1 MNKVININ
9 FQGRIL
15 PIEEMAYE
23 TLKQYIESLRVYFA
37 NEEGRDEI
45 INDIE
50 CRIAELCEDRLK
62 KGTVCIAV
70 GDIDLIIA
78 SIGRPADFEAQDG
91 FEASTSQS
99 KQSANQNNDQNND
112 RNNYQNTSGSNYSN
126 FDSSNN
132 RPKRLYRDEQNKVL
146 GGVCSGIANYFG
158 IEPLI
163 VRILWFFLIG
173 VNILG
178 YLILWIAVPSTSIKE
193 VGGVRKR
200 LFRDIDNKVIGGV
213 AAGLSKYFG
222 IQVWIVRILF
232 LIPFIRFVV
241 NFRHMHLFQFWDAPD
256 FPNFLDI
263 TFSPGAV
270 FVYIVLWLV
279 LPEAKTSADKLE
291 MVGEKVDLNSIKNT
305 IQNDMEG
312 FSKRAQSWGS
322 DLYNRNKGTNHSNQE
337 NASNNEGT
345 ATITNNENANKSSEN
360 QRSSEKRKG
369 LLYYIGRIITICIK
383 GFVYFILAIV
393 GISLLAALFGIGA
406 AATALLPLKNFL
418 IEEGAQTWSVIGAI
432 LLFVWVPIIGIV
444 TAVIRKIAGLKKA
457 NVWVRSSFWALWIV
471 GWVMLFYF
479 GSSLGNSF
487 SRHNIP
493 VEQSI
498 ALTNPKIDYVEI
510 TAAPKMKY
518 YENHWFQIEPFQGF
532 ADEDTVYVRNLR
544 IRIVQSKT
552 DSFEVKIVKLS
563 NGKTVQNANDLAG
576 KINFE
581 LKQED
586 SLLYLDK
593 GIGINK
599 IDKFR
604 NQHIIM
610 TVAVPIGKRIKITNK
625 GWSQTNVNINGRGIR
640 TGTIDRISSDENWY
654 DEWNEPWDNE
664 SYQFEKGVEYKMTKE
679 GLISLSP
686 SDADE
691 DRSDDIKKMDDENI
705 DKEIQLQKLKEER
718 EAIKKDIKKLKEE
731 ELQKEKTKVV
741 KVNEFKK
748 DDIGNSNLGKMNQIG
763 KAAGKLSDLQW
774 VLDRFTH

>member
-23 TLKQYIESLRVYFA
+23 TLKQYIESLRSYFA

-91 FEASTSQS
+91 FEASASQS
-99 KQSANQNNDQNND
+99 GQSTNQ
-112 RNNYQNTSGSNYSN
+112 NNYQNNNQNTSGGNYSN
-126 FDSSNN
+126 FDSSGN

-146 GGVCSGIANYFG
+146 GGVCSGIANYFV
-158 IEPLI
+158 IEPWI
-163 VRILWFFLIG
+163 VRILWVFLIG
-173 VNILG
+173 LNVLAYI
-178 YLILWIAVPSTSIKE
+178 ILWIAVPSTSVKV

-270 FVYIVLWLV
+270 FIYIVLWLV

-322 DLYNRNKGTNHSNQE
+322 DLYNRNKGTNNSNVANE
-337 NASNNEGT
+337 SNNEET
-345 ATITNNENANKSSEN
+345 ARTHNEDAHTSTENN
-360 QRSSEKRKG
+360 RSTEKRKG
-369 LLYYIGRIITICIK
+369 LLYYIGRFITLSIK
-383 GFVYFILAIV
+383 VFVYFILAIV

-406 AATALLPLKNFL
+406 AATALLPLKNFIL
-418 IEEGAQTWSVIGAI
+418 DDGAQTWSVIGAI

-444 TAVIRKIAGLKKA
+444 TAVIRKIAGFKKA

-487 SRHNIP
+487 SRHNLP
-493 VEQSI
+493 TEQSI
-498 ALTNPKIDYVEI
+498 ALTNPTIDYVEI

-518 YENHWFQIEPFQGF
+518 YENNWFQFEPFQGF
-532 ADEDTVYVRNLR
+532 SDEDTVYVRNLR
-544 IRIVQSKT
+544 IRIVQSLN
-552 DSFEVKIVKLS
+552 DSFQVKIVKLS
-563 NGKTVQNANDLAG
+563 NGKTVQNANELAN

-581 LKQED
+581 LTQQD
-586 SLLYLDK
+586 SMLYLDK

-610 TVAVPIGKRIKITNK
+610 TIAVPIGKRIKITNK
-625 GWSQTNVNINGRGIR
+625 GWAQTNININGRGMR
-640 TGTIDRISSDENWY
+640 TGTIDRFSSDDDWY

-664 SYQFEKGVEYKMTKE
+664 SYQYERGVEYKMTKD
-679 GLISLSP
+679 GLVNLSP
-686 SDADE
+686 MKADD
-691 DRSDDIKKMDDENI
+691 DRSDDIKKMDDETL

-718 EAIKKDIKKLKEE
+718 EAIKNDIKKLKEE
-731 ELQKEKTKVV
+731 ELQKEKTSVV
-741 KVNEFKK
+741 KVNDLKK
-748 DDIGNSNLGKMNQIG
+748 DNIDGSNLDKMNKIG
-763 KAAGKLSDLQW
+763 RAAGKLSDLQW

>member
-15 PIEEMAYE
+15 PIEELAYE

-70 GDIDLIIA
+70 DDINLIIA

-91 FEASTSQS
+91 FEASASQS
-99 KQSANQNNDQNND
+99 GQSTTQNSSNQS
-112 RNNYQNTSGSNYSN
+112 YSNYDASGN
-126 FDSSNN
+126 PP
-132 RPKRLYRDEQNKVL
+132 RRLFRDEQNKVL

-158 IEPLI
+158 LEPLL

-178 YLILWIAVPSTSIKE
+178 YLILWIAVPSTSVKE

-200 LFRDIDNKVIGGV
+200 LFRDIDNKIIGGV
-213 AAGLSKYFG
+213 ASGLSKYFG
-222 IQVWIVRILF
+222 IQVWIIRILF

-241 NFRHMHLFQFWDAPD
+241 NFRHMHLWQFWDATD
-256 FPNFLDI
+256 FPNLFDI

-322 DLYNRNKGTNHSNQE
+322 DLYNRNKRNT
-337 NASNNEGT
+337 ASNNET
-345 ATITNNENANKSSEN
+345 API
-360 QRSSEKRKG
+360 EKRKG
-369 LLYYIGRIITICIK
+369 FIYYIGRIITLFIK
-383 GFVYFILAIV
+383 VVVYFILAIV
-393 GISLLAALFGIGA
+393 GISLLAALFGIGV

-418 IEEGAQTWSVIGAI
+418 LEEGTQTWSVIGAI
-432 LLFVWVPIIGIV
+432 LLFVWVPILGIV
-444 TAVIRKIAGLKKA
+444 TAIIRKIAGFKKA
-457 NVWVRSSFWALWIV
+457 NIWVRSSFWALWVV

-487 SRHNIP
+487 SRHNVP
-493 VEQSI
+493 TEQTI
-498 ALTNPKIDYVEI
+498 TLTNPKIDFLEI

-544 IRIVQSKT
+544 IRIVQSLN
-552 DSFEVKIVKLS
+552 DSFQVKIVKLS
-563 NGKTVQNANDLAG
+563 NGKTVQNANDLAS

-581 LKQED
+581 IKQQD
-586 SLLYLDK
+586 SLVYLDK

-599 IDKFR
+599 VDKFR

-610 TVAVPIGKRIKITNK
+610 TIAVPIGKRIKITNK
-625 GWSQTNVNINGRGIR
+625 GWSQTNVNINGHGMRM
-640 TGTIDRISSDENWY
+640 GTIDRISSDENWY
-654 DEWNEPWDNE
+654 DEWNEPYDNE
-664 SYQFEKGVEYKMTKE
+664 SYSFERGVEYKMTKS
-679 GLISLSP
+679 GLEKIKR
-686 SDADE
+686 ADE
-691 DRSDDIKKMDDENI
+691 I
-705 DKEIQLQKLKEER
+705 DSNNEEEQLGGAHPTELQKELKELKEER
-718 EAIKKDIKKLKEE
+718 LQLQKDLDKRAKKTSNI
-731 ELQKEKTKVV
+731 ELQEEKTLN
-741 KVNEFKK
+741 KVN
-748 DDIGNSNLGKMNQIG
+748 
-763 KAAGKLSDLQW
+763 KAASKLTDLHW
-774 VLDRFTH
+774 VLDRFSY

>member
-70 GDIDLIIA
+70 GDIDLIIT

-99 KQSANQNNDQNND
+99 GQSTNQNSN
-112 RNNYQNTSGSNYSN
+112 RNNYQNTNGSNYSN
-126 FDSSNN
+126 FNSSSNK
-132 RPKRLYRDEQNKVL
+132 PKRLYRDEQNKVL
-146 GGVCSGIANYFG
+146 GGVCSGIANYFV
-158 IEPLI
+158 IEPWI

-173 VNILG
+173 LNVLVYI
-178 YLILWIAVPSTSIKE
+178 ILWIAVPSTSVKE

-200 LFRDIDNKVIGGV
+200 LFRDIDKKIIGGV

-222 IQVWIVRILF
+222 IQVWIIRILF

-241 NFRHMHLFQFWDAPD
+241 NFEHMHLFQFWDAPD

-270 FVYIVLWLV
+270 FIYIVLWLV

-322 DLYNRNKGTNHSNQE
+322 DLYNRNKSNAE
-337 NASNNEGT
+337 SNKEGATTASNNE
-345 ATITNNENANKSSEN
+345 SSN
-360 QRSSEKRKG
+360 HSTEKRKG
-369 LLYYIGRIITICIK
+369 LLYYIGRFITLSIK
-383 GFVYFILAIV
+383 VFVYFILAIV
-393 GISLLAALFGIGA
+393 GISLLAALFGIGV
-406 AATALLPLKNFL
+406 AATALLPLKSFL
-418 IEEGAQTWSVIGAI
+418 LEEGAQTWSVIGTI
-432 LLFVWVPIIGIV
+432 LLFVWVPILGIV
-444 TAVIRKIAGLKKA
+444 TAVIRKFAGLKKA
-457 NVWVRSSFWALWIV
+457 NVWVRSSFIALWVV

-493 VEQSI
+493 TEQSV
-498 ALTNPKIDYVEI
+498 ALTNPTIDYVEI

-532 ADEDTVYVRNLR
+532 SDEDTVYVRNLR
-544 IRIVQSKT
+544 IRIVQSIN
-552 DSFEVKIVKLS
+552 DSFQVKIVKLS
-563 NGKTVQNANDLAG
+563 NGKTVQNANDLAN

-581 LKQED
+581 LTQQD
-586 SLLYLDK
+586 SMLYLDR

-610 TVAVPIGKRIKITNK
+610 TIAVPIGKRIKITNK
-625 GWSQTNVNINGRGIR
+625 GWSQTNININGRGMR
-640 TGTIDRISSDENWY
+640 TGTIDRISSDDDWY

-664 SYQFEKGVEYKMTKE
+664 SYQYERGVEYKMTKD
-679 GLISLSP
+679 GLVNLSP
-686 SDADE
+686 MEAND
-691 DRSDDIKKMDDENI
+691 DRSDDIKKMDDETL

-718 EAIKKDIKKLKEE
+718 EAIKNDIKKLKEE
-731 ELQKEKTKVV
+731 ELQKEKTSVV
-741 KVNEFKK
+741 KVNDLKK
-748 DDIGNSNLGKMNQIG
+748 DNIDGSNLDKMNKIG
-763 KAAGKLSDLQW
+763 RAAGKLSDLQW

>member
-15 PIEEMAYE
+15 PIEEIAYE
-23 TLKQYIESLRVYFA
+23 TLKQYIESLRSYFA

-91 FEASTSQS
+91 FEASSSQAH
-99 KQSANQNNDQNND
+99 QSAHQNNDQN
-112 RNNYQNTSGSNYSN
+112 TSNQSYSN
-126 FDSSNN
+126 FESTDHRS
-132 RPKRLYRDEQNKVL
+132 RRLYRDEHNKVL

-158 IEPLI
+158 IEPLV

-173 VNILG
+173 VNVLG
-178 YLILWIAVPSTSIKE
+178 YLILWIAVPSTSVKV

-200 LFRDIDNKVIGGV
+200 LFRDIDNKLIGGV

-241 NFRHMHLFQFWDAPD
+241 NFRHMHLWQFWDAPD
-256 FPNFLDI
+256 FPNLLDI

-322 DLYNRNKGTNHSNQE
+322 DLYNRNKGNTV
-337 NASNNEGT
+337 SNNET
-345 ATITNNENANKSSEN
+345 API
-360 QRSSEKRKG
+360 EKRKG
-369 LLYYIGRIITICIK
+369 FIYFIGRIITLCIK

-393 GISLLAALFGIGA
+393 GVSLLAALFGIGV

-418 IEEGAQTWSVIGAI
+418 LEEGAQNWSVIGAI
-432 LLFVWVPIIGIV
+432 LLFIWVPIIGIV
-444 TAVIRKIAGLKKA
+444 AAIIRKIAGFKKA
-457 NVWVRSSFWALWIV
+457 NIWVRSSFWALWIV

-479 GSSLGNSF
+479 GSSLGSSF
-487 SRHNIP
+487 SRHNVP
-493 VEQSI
+493 AEQTI
-498 ALTNPKIDYVEI
+498 ALTNPKIDYLEI

-532 ADEDTVYVRNLR
+532 SDEDTVYVRNLR
-544 IRIVQSKT
+544 IRIVQSLN
-552 DSFEVKIVKLS
+552 DSFQVRIVKLS

-576 KINFE
+576 KINFQ
-581 LKQED
+581 LTQQD
-586 SLLYLDK
+586 SLVYLDK

-610 TVAVPIGKRIKITNK
+610 TIAVPIGKRIKITNK
-625 GWSQTNVNINGRGIR
+625 GWSQTNVNINGHGMRM
-640 TGTIDRISSDENWY
+640 GTIDRISSDENWY
-654 DEWNEPWDNE
+654 DEWNEPYDNE
-664 SYQFEKGVEYKMTKE
+664 SYSFERGVEYKMTKS
-679 GLISLSP
+679 GLEKIKR
-686 SDADE
+686 A
-691 DRSDDIKKMDDENI
+691 DDIDSNDKTDELDTDQPNELKKEL
-705 DKEIQLQKLKEER
+705 KELKEER
-718 EAIKKDIKKLKEE
+718 LQ
-731 ELQKEKTKVV
+731 LQKEIETKAKKTANIDLQEGKTLN
-741 KVNEFKK
+741 KVN
-748 DDIGNSNLGKMNQIG
+748 
-763 KAAGKLSDLQW
+763 KAASKLTDLHW
-774 VLDRFTH
+774 VLDRFSY

>member
-99 KQSANQNNDQNND
+99 KQSTNQNNDQNND
-112 RNNYQNTSGSNYSN
+112 RNNDHNTSGSNYSN

-200 LFRDIDNKVIGGV
+200 LFRDIENKVIGGV

-322 DLYNRNKGTNHSNQE
+322 DLYNRNKGTNHSNESNQT
-337 NASNNEGT
+337 NNEGT
-345 ATITNNENANKSSEN
+345 ARSHNEEASKSSEN

-369 LLYYIGRIITICIK
+369 LIYYIGRIITLCIK

-493 VEQSI
+493 AEQSI
-498 ALTNPKIDYVEI
+498 ALTNPKIDYLEI

-518 YENHWFQIEPFQGF
+518 YENHWYQFEDFQGF
-532 ADEDTVYVRNLR
+532 SDEDTVYVRNLR

-774 VLDRFTH
+774 VLDRVTH

>member
-15 PIEEMAYE
+15 PIEELAYE

-37 NEEGRDEI
+37 NEDGRDEI

-50 CRIAELCEDRLK
+50 CRIAELCEERLK

-91 FEASTSQS
+91 FEATSSQS
-99 KQSANQNNDQNND
+99 QQSTNQHNDQ
-112 RNNYQNTSGSNYSN
+112 NNYQNTSGSNYSN

-158 IEPLI
+158 IEPLV

-178 YLILWIAVPSTSIKE
+178 YLILWIAVPSTSIKV

-241 NFRHMHLFQFWDAPD
+241 NYRHMHLWQFWDAPD
-256 FPNFLDI
+256 FPNLLDI

-322 DLYNRNKGTNHSNQE
+322 DLYNRNKGKNHSNE
-337 NASNNEGT
+337 ANKSNIEGT
-345 ATITNNENANKSSEN
+345 ATTNNEDAYSAT
-360 QRSSEKRKG
+360 EKRKG
-369 LLYYIGRIITICIK
+369 LLYYIGRMITICIK

-393 GISLLAALFGIGA
+393 GISLLAALFGLGV

-418 IEEGAQTWSVIGAI
+418 IEDGAQTWSVIGAI
-432 LLFVWVPIIGIV
+432 LLFVWVPIIAIV
-444 TAVIRKIAGLKKA
+444 TAVIRKIAGFKKA
-457 NVWVRSSFWALWIV
+457 NIWVRSSFWALWIL

-487 SRHNIP
+487 SRHNVP
-493 VEQSI
+493 TEQSI
-498 ALTNPKIDYVEI
+498 ALTHPKIDYLEI
-510 TAAPKMKY
+510 TAVPKMKY
-518 YENHWFQIEPFQGF
+518 YESHWFHVTPFE
-532 ADEDTVYVRNLR
+532 AYSDDDTVYVRNLR
-544 IRIVQSKT
+544 IRIVQSLN
-552 DSFEVKIVKLS
+552 DSFQVRIVKLS
-563 NGKTVQNANDLAG
+563 NGKTVQNANDLAN
-576 KINFE
+576 KINFQ
-581 LKQED
+581 LTQQD
-586 SLLYLDK
+586 SLVYLDK
-593 GIGINK
+593 GIGINRK
-599 IDKFR
+599 DKFR

-610 TVAVPIGKRIKITNK
+610 TIAVPIGKRIKITNK
-625 GWSQTNVNINGRGIR
+625 GWSQTNVNINGHGMRM
-640 TGTIDRISSDENWY
+640 GTIDRISSDENWY
-654 DEWNEPWDNE
+654 DEWNEPYDNE
-664 SYQFEKGVEYKMTKE
+664 SYSFERGMEYKMTKT
-679 GLISLSP
+679 GLEKIKR
-686 SDADE
+686 AD
-691 DRSDDIKKMDDENI
+691 DSDDKTDQLDTDQPNELKKE
-705 DKEIQLQKLKEER
+705 LRALKEER
-718 EAIKKDIKKLKEE
+718 LQ
-731 ELQKEKTKVV
+731 LQKEVEKAAKQSSKIDLEEGKALN
-741 KVNEFKK
+741 KVN
-748 DDIGNSNLGKMNQIG
+748 
-763 KAAGKLSDLQW
+763 KAAAQLTDLNW
-774 VLDRFTH
+774 VIDRFTH

>member
-15 PIEEMAYE
+15 PIEEIAYE
-23 TLKQYIESLRVYFA
+23 TLKQYIESLRSYFA

-91 FEASTSQS
+91 FEASSSQAH
-99 KQSANQNNDQNND
+99 QSAHQNNDQN
-112 RNNYQNTSGSNYSN
+112 TSNQSYSN
-126 FDSSNN
+126 FESTDHRS
-132 RPKRLYRDEQNKVL
+132 RRLYRDEHNKVL

-158 IEPLI
+158 IEPLV

-173 VNILG
+173 VNVLG
-178 YLILWIAVPSTSIKE
+178 YLILWIAVPSTSVKV

-200 LFRDIDNKVIGGV
+200 LFRDIDNKLIGGV

-241 NFRHMHLFQFWDAPD
+241 NFRHMHLWQFWDAPD
-256 FPNFLDI
+256 FPNLLDI

-322 DLYNRNKGTNHSNQE
+322 DLYNRNKGNTV
-337 NASNNEGT
+337 SNNET
-345 ATITNNENANKSSEN
+345 API
-360 QRSSEKRKG
+360 EKRKG
-369 LLYYIGRIITICIK
+369 FIYFIGRIITLCIK

-393 GISLLAALFGIGA
+393 GVSLLAALFGIGV

-418 IEEGAQTWSVIGAI
+418 LEEGAQNWSVIGAI
-432 LLFVWVPIIGIV
+432 LLFIWVPIIGIV
-444 TAVIRKIAGLKKA
+444 AAIIRKIAGFKKA
-457 NVWVRSSFWALWIV
+457 NIWVRSSFWALWIV

-479 GSSLGNSF
+479 GSSLGSSF
-487 SRHNIP
+487 SRHNVP
-493 VEQSI
+493 AEQTI
-498 ALTNPKIDYVEI
+498 ALTNPKIDYLEI

-532 ADEDTVYVRNLR
+532 SDEDTVYVRNLR
-544 IRIVQSKT
+544 IRIVQSLN
-552 DSFEVKIVKLS
+552 DSFQVRIVKLS

-576 KINFE
+576 KINFQ
-581 LKQED
+581 LTQQD
-586 SLLYLDK
+586 SVVYLDK
-593 GIGINK
+593 GIGINRK
-599 IDKFR
+599 DKFR

-610 TVAVPIGKRIKITNK
+610 TIAVPIGKRIKITNK
-625 GWSQTNVNINGRGIR
+625 GWSQTNVNINGHGMRM
-640 TGTIDRISSDENWY
+640 GTIDRISSDENWY
-654 DEWNEPWDNE
+654 DEWNEPYDNE
-664 SYQFEKGVEYKMTKE
+664 SYSFERGVEYKMTKS
-679 GLISLSP
+679 GLEKIKR
-686 SDADE
+686 A
-691 DRSDDIKKMDDENI
+691 DDIDSNDKTDELDTDQPNELKKEL
-705 DKEIQLQKLKEER
+705 KELKEER
-718 EAIKKDIKKLKEE
+718 LQ
-731 ELQKEKTKVV
+731 LQKEVEKAAKQSSKIDLEEGKALN
-741 KVNEFKK
+741 KVN
-748 DDIGNSNLGKMNQIG
+748 
-763 KAAGKLSDLQW
+763 KAAAQLTDLHW
-774 VLDRFTH
+774 VIDRFTH

>member
-15 PIEEMAYE
+15 PIEELAYE
-23 TLKQYIESLRVYFA
+23 ALKQYIESLRTYFA

-50 CRIAELCEDRLK
+50 CRIAELCEERLK
-62 KGTVCIAV
+62 KGTVCIAAQ
-70 GDIDLIIA
+70 DMNLIIT

-99 KQSANQNNDQNND
+99 GQSTNQ
-112 RNNYQNTSGSNYSN
+112 NNYQNNYNNASGNTYSN
-126 FDSSNN
+126 FDSSSN

-158 IEPLI
+158 IEPLV

-178 YLILWIAVPSTSIKE
+178 YLILWIAVPSTSVKE

-200 LFRDIDNKVIGGV
+200 LFRDIDKKIIGGV

-222 IQVWIVRILF
+222 IQVWIIRILF

-241 NFRHMHLFQFWDAPD
+241 NFEHMHLFQFWDAPD
-256 FPNFLDI
+256 FPNLLDI

-270 FVYIVLWLV
+270 FIYIVLWLV

-322 DLYNRNKGTNHSNQE
+322 DLYNRNKSNAESNKEGTTT
-337 NASNNEGT
+337 ASNNE
-345 ATITNNENANKSSEN
+345 SSN
-360 QRSSEKRKG
+360 HSTEKRKG
-369 LLYYIGRIITICIK
+369 LLYYIGRFITLSIK
-383 GFVYFILAIV
+383 VFVYFILAIV
-393 GISLLAALFGIGA
+393 GISLLAALFGIGV
-406 AATALLPLKNFL
+406 AATALLPLKSFL
-418 IEEGAQTWSVIGAI
+418 LEEGAQTWSVIGTI
-432 LLFVWVPIIGIV
+432 LLFVWVPILGIV
-444 TAVIRKIAGLKKA
+444 TAVIRKFAGLKKA
-457 NVWVRSSFWALWIV
+457 NVWVRSSFIALWVV

-493 VEQSI
+493 TEQSV
-498 ALTNPKIDYVEI
+498 ALTNPTIDYVEI

-532 ADEDTVYVRNLR
+532 SDEDTVYVRNLR
-544 IRIVQSKT
+544 IRIVQSIN
-552 DSFEVKIVKLS
+552 DSFQVKIVKLS
-563 NGKTVQNANDLAG
+563 NGKTVQNANDLANR
-576 KINFE
+576 INFE
-581 LKQED
+581 LTQQD
-586 SLLYLDK
+586 SMLYLDR

-610 TVAVPIGKRIKITNK
+610 TIAVPIGKRIKITNK
-625 GWSQTNVNINGRGIR
+625 GWSQTNININGRGMR
-640 TGTIDRISSDENWY
+640 TGTIDRITNDENWY

-664 SYQFEKGVEYKMTKE
+664 SYQYERGVEYKMTKD
-679 GLISLSP
+679 GLVNLSP
-686 SDADE
+686 MEADD
-691 DRSDDIKKMDDENI
+691 DRSDDIKKMDDETL

-718 EAIKKDIKKLKEE
+718 EAIKNDIKKLKED
-731 ELQKEKTKVV
+731 ELKKEKTSVV
-741 KVNEFKK
+741 KVNDLKK
-748 DDIGNSNLGKMNQIG
+748 DNIDGSNLDKMNKIG
-763 KAAGKLSDLQW
+763 RAAGKLSDLQW

>member
-62 KGTVCIAV
+62 KGTVCIAAS
-70 GDIDLIIA
+70 DIDLIII

-91 FEASTSQS
+91 FETSSSQTH
-99 KQSANQNNDQNND
+99 
-112 RNNYQNTSGSNYSN
+112 QNTSGNNNSN
-126 FDSSNN
+126 FYREGNK
-132 RPKRLYRDEQNKVL
+132 PKRLYRDEQNKVL
-146 GGVCSGIANYFG
+146 GGVCSGIANYFV
-158 IEPLI
+158 IEPWI
-163 VRILWFFLIG
+163 VRILWLFLIG
-173 VNILG
+173 LNILV
-178 YLILWIAVPSTSIKE
+178 YIILWIAVPSTSVKE

-200 LFRDIDNKVIGGV
+200 LFRDIDNKIIGGV

-241 NFRHMHLFQFWDAPD
+241 NYRHMHLFQFWDAPD
-256 FPNFLDI
+256 FPNFIDI
-263 TFSPGAV
+263 TFSPGAM
-270 FVYIVLWLV
+270 FIYIVLWLV

-322 DLYNRNKGTNHSNQE
+322 DLYNRNKGKNNSNESNQTNNE
-337 NASNNEGT
+337 GRASTSNNED
-345 ATITNNENANKSSEN
+345 AYKSTVN
-360 QRSSEKRKG
+360 YRSSEKRKG
-369 LLYYIGRIITICIK
+369 ILYYIGRIITLSIK

-393 GISLLAALFGIGA
+393 GISLLAALFGIGVA
-406 AATALLPLKNFL
+406 TTALLPLKDFIL
-418 IEEGAQTWSVIGAI
+418 EEGAQTWSVIGAI
-432 LLFVWVPIIGIV
+432 LLFVWVPLIGIV
-444 TAVIRKIAGLKKA
+444 TAVIRKFAGLKKA
-457 NVWVRSSFWALWIV
+457 NVWVRSSFIALWIA
-471 GWVMLFYF
+471 GWVVLFYF

-493 VEQSI
+493 TEQSV
-498 ALTNPKIDYVEI
+498 ALTNPTIDYVEI

-532 ADEDTVYVRNLR
+532 SDEDTVYVRNLR
-544 IRIVQSKT
+544 IRIVQSLN
-552 DSFEVKIVKLS
+552 DSFQVKIVKLS
-563 NGKTVQNANDLAG
+563 NGKTVQNANELAN

-581 LKQED
+581 LTQQD
-586 SLLYLDK
+586 SMLYLDK

-610 TVAVPIGKRIKITNK
+610 TIAVPIGKRIKITNK
-625 GWSQTNVNINGRGIR
+625 GWSQTNINFNGRGMR
-640 TGTIDRISSDENWY
+640 TGTIDRISSDDDWY

-664 SYQFEKGVEYKMTKE
+664 SYQYERGVEYKMTKD
-679 GLISLSP
+679 GLVNLSP
-686 SDADE
+686 MEADD
-691 DRSDDIKKMDDENI
+691 DRSDDSKKMDDETL

-718 EAIKKDIKKLKEE
+718 EAIKNDIKKLKED
-731 ELQKEKTKVV
+731 ELKKEKTSVV
-741 KVNEFKK
+741 KVNDLKK
-748 DDIGNSNLGKMNQIG
+748 DNIDGSNLDKMNKIG
-763 KAAGKLSDLQW
+763 RAAGKLSDLQW

>member
-23 TLKQYIESLRVYFA
+23 TLKQYIESLRSYFA

-91 FEASTSQS
+91 FEATSSQS
-99 KQSANQNNDQNND
+99 QQSTNQHNDQNN
-112 RNNYQNTSGSNYSN
+112 NQNTSGGNYSN
-126 FDSSNN
+126 FDSSSN

-158 IEPLI
+158 IEPLV

-173 VNILG
+173 INILA
-178 YLILWIAVPSTSIKE
+178 YLILWIAVPSTSVKV

-241 NFRHMHLFQFWDAPD
+241 NFQQKRLYLFQFWDAPD
-256 FPNFLDI
+256 FPNLLDI

-322 DLYNRNKGTNHSNQE
+322 DLYNRNKGTNHSNE
-337 NASNNEGT
+337 ANKSNNEGT
-345 ATITNNENANKSSEN
+345 GTTNNQDAYSST
-360 QRSSEKRKG
+360 EKRKG
-369 LLYYIGRIITICIK
+369 LLYYIGRIITLCIK

-406 AATALLPLKNFL
+406 AATALLPLKKFL
-418 IEEGAQTWSVIGAI
+418 IEDGAQTWSVIGAI

-444 TAVIRKIAGLKKA
+444 TAVIRKIAGFKKA

-479 GSSLGNSF
+479 GSSLGSSF
-487 SRHNIP
+487 SRHNVP
-493 VEQSI
+493 AEQTI
-498 ALTNPKIDYVEI
+498 ALTNPKIDYLEI

-518 YENHWFQIEPFQGF
+518 YENHWFKIEPFQGF
-532 ADEDTVYVRNLR
+532 SDEDTVYVRNLR
-544 IRIVQSKT
+544 IRIVQSLN
-552 DSFEVKIVKLS
+552 DSFQVRIVKLS

-576 KINFE
+576 KINFQ
-581 LKQED
+581 LTQQD
-586 SLLYLDK
+586 SLVYLDK

-610 TVAVPIGKRIKITNK
+610 TIAVPIGKRIKIINK
-625 GWSQTNVNINGRGIR
+625 GWSQTNVNINGHGMRM
-640 TGTIDRISSDENWY
+640 GTIDRISSDENWY
-654 DEWNEPWDNE
+654 DEWNEPYDNE
-664 SYQFEKGVEYKMTKE
+664 SYSFERGVEYKMTKT
-679 GLISLSP
+679 GLEKIKR
-686 SDADE
+686 AD
-691 DRSDDIKKMDDENI
+691 DSDDKTDQLDTDQPNELKKE
-705 DKEIQLQKLKEER
+705 LRALKEER
-718 EAIKKDIKKLKEE
+718 LQ
-731 ELQKEKTKVV
+731 LQKEVEKAAKQSSKIDLEEGKALN
-741 KVNEFKK
+741 KVN
-748 DDIGNSNLGKMNQIG
+748 
-763 KAAGKLSDLQW
+763 KAAAQLTDLHW
-774 VLDRFTH
+774 VIDRFTH

>member
-15 PIEEMAYE
+15 PIEEQAYE
-23 TLKQYIESLRVYFA
+23 ILKQYIESLRVYFA

-62 KGTVCIAV
+62 KGTVCIAAN
-70 GDIDLIIA
+70 DIELIIT

-91 FEASTSQS
+91 FEASTS
-99 KQSANQNNDQNND
+99 KTH
-112 RNNYQNTSGSNYSN
+112 QNTSGNNNSN
-126 FDSSNN
+126 FYREGN

-146 GGVCSGIANYFG
+146 GGVCSGIANYFV
-158 IEPLI
+158 IEPWI

-173 VNILG
+173 LNILI

-200 LFRDIDNKVIGGV
+200 LFRDIDKKIIGGV

-232 LIPFIRFVV
+232 LIPFIRFVA

-270 FVYIVLWLV
+270 FIYIVLWLV

-322 DLYNRNKGTNHSNQE
+322 DLYNRNKGTNNSNESNQT
-337 NASNNEGT
+337 NNEGT
-345 ATITNNENANKSSEN
+345 ASTTHNEDANKSSEN
-360 QRSSEKRKG
+360 HRSTEKRKG
-369 LLYYIGRIITICIK
+369 FLYFIGRIITLCIK

-393 GISLLAALFGIGA
+393 GISLLAALFGIGV
-406 AATALLPLKNFL
+406 AATALLPLKNFIL
-418 IEEGAQTWSVIGAI
+418 DNGAQTWSVIGAI

-444 TAVIRKIAGLKKA
+444 TAVIRKFAGLKKA
-457 NVWVRSSFWALWIV
+457 NVWVRSSFIALWIV
-471 GWVMLFYF
+471 GWVVLFYF

-487 SRHNIP
+487 SRHNLP
-493 VEQSI
+493 AEQSI
-498 ALTNPKIDYVEI
+498 ALTNPTIDYVEI

-518 YENHWFQIEPFQGF
+518 YENNWFQFEPFQGF

-544 IRIVQSKT
+544 IRIVQSLN
-552 DSFEVKIVKLS
+552 DSFQVKIVKLS
-563 NGKTVQNANDLAG
+563 NGKTVQNANELAN

-581 LKQED
+581 LTQQD
-586 SLLYLDK
+586 SLLYLDR
-593 GIGINK
+593 GISINK

-610 TVAVPIGKRIKITNK
+610 TIAVPIGKRIKITNK
-625 GWSQTNVNINGRGIR
+625 GWSQTNVNINGRGMR

-664 SYQFEKGVEYKMTKE
+664 SYPFERGIEYKMTKD
-679 GLISLSP
+679 GLVNLSP
-686 SDADE
+686 MEAND
-691 DRSDDIKKMDDENI
+691 DRSDDSKKMDDENL

-718 EAIKKDIKKLKEE
+718 EAIKNDIKKLKEE
-731 ELQKEKTKVV
+731 ELQKDKIKVV

-748 DDIGNSNLGKMNQIG
+748 DNIGGSNIEKMNKIG